1 MRYCKPLLSQEKGVI
16 MPENKKF
23 LLSTIVTVALLVALD
38 VILTRFL
45 SIQTQF
51 LRIGFGF
58 LPVAVAGIAYG
69 PFWGAVTGAVG
80 DILGMIIYPPADYFP
95 GFTLTALLTGVIFGL
110 LLHRRVTI
118 PRTILAS
125 ALVCL
130 LCNLVLD
137 TLWLDIMYGS
147 GFIALL
153 PARVVKCLINIPIY
167 TILIKII
174 WGNALS
180 KIPQFKTKT
189 F

>member
-1 MRYCKPLLSQEKGVI
+1 
-16 MPENKKF
+16 MPKNKKH
-23 LLSTIVTVALLVALD
+23 LLSTIVTVALLVALN

-80 DILGMIIYPPADYFP
+80 DILGMIIYPPAEYFP
-95 GFTLTALLTGVIFGL
+95 GFTLTALLTGLIFGL
-110 LLHRRVTI
+110 LLHRRVTVL
-118 PRTILAS
+118 RILAAS
-125 ALVCL
+125 AVVCL
-130 LCNLVLD
+130 LLNLVLD

-147 GFIALL
+147 GFLVLL
-153 PARVVKCLINIPIY
+153 PARAVKCLINIPIY
-167 TILIKII
+167 TILIRIL
-174 WGNALS
+174 WTNALS
-180 KIPQFKTKT
+180 KIPQFRTRP